1 MSFSSPHKST
11 QTNSNTVT
19 NTKTL
24 SQQLSDLIFTLA
36 TIINK
41 PDSEEVKHVSKE
53 AVQLLQLVMNSEESQ
68 MVKRKLTNDLNTV
81 LSKYKQLQLAKQQ
94 SINTASGINNA
105 VQYDEYPN
113 QDVGETTPLLKVDRD
128 LEARI
133 EINESIIQE
142 RELEL
147 VGLETSIA
155 EVNEIF
161 RDLSALVNDQQYL
174 LGTDT

>member
-1 MSFSSPHKST
+1 
-11 QTNSNTVT
+11 
-19 NTKTL
+19 
-24 SQQLSDLIFTLA
+24 
-36 TIINK
+36 
-41 PDSEEVKHVSKE
+41 
-53 AVQLLQLVMNSEESQ
+53 MNSEESQ

-81 LSKYKQLQLAKQQ
+81 LSKFKQLQLAKQQ

-105 VQYDEYPN
+105 AQYDEYPN